1 MCTVNQHSPK
11 HPSKKMLRKSMGNE
25 HSSILLTQK
34 KIHRR
39 MVLSHWLPQNFISY
53 YDCQWLQVSNI
64 LQNIF
69 FSVLMGKKDLEPLR
83 GKHIFIFG
91 ILWRML
97 VEYPLTSIVGKKLLW
112 KSMGTIRQHSSKYL
126 FFVFNRGKQLIQILN
141 HIRKGWDYSHF
152 GC

>member
-1 MCTVNQHSPK
+1 MCTVNQHSSKYLP
-11 HPSKKMLRKSMGNE
+11 KKMLRKSMGNE

-34 KIHRR
+34 KIRRR

-91 ILWRML
+91 ILWRMM
-97 VEYPLTSIVGKKLLW
+97 VEYPLTSIVGKKIV
-112 KSMGTIRQHSSKYL
+112 MEVNGYNQTT
-126 FFVFNRGKQLIQILN
+126 FFKISFFCVQQ
-141 HIRKGWDYSHF
+141 RKATHTNF
-152 GC
+152 KPH